1 MRNLMILILLVS
13 LLSGNVLAAEEETS
27 GTPAGSKPLPQE
39 VTAPKWEE
47 YVPYKYQN
55 PRDFSRG
62 KSIGELST
70 GIFLTEL
77 IITAPVGIPM
87 IVHSTTKLK
96 NKSYYDKKIKFEQ
109 GLAEADK
116 ITDPAEKELYYKQLL
131 KECNMSEE
139 RRAKQLKK
147 MEKRNRKLAKKQQN
161 NKTVE

>member
-1 MRNLMILILLVS
+1 MYKVIIS
-13 LLSGNVLAAEEETS
+13 LLLLAYFMRLNFVVLAEETS
-27 GTPAGSKPLPQE
+27 SAKVERISE
-39 VTAPKWEE
+39 IVRVPKWEE

-70 GIFLTEL
+70 GIFLTNL
-77 IITAPVGIPM
+77 IITSPIGIPM

-109 GLAEADK
+109 GLLEAEK
-116 ITDPAEKELYYKQLL
+116 ITDPKEKELYYKQLL
-131 KECNMSEE
+131 KDCNMSEE

-147 MEKRNRKLAKKQQN
+147 LKKRNKKFTKEQLKN
-161 NKTVE
+161 EVKK